1 MEVTS
6 PGKNKILRKKKSK
19 KVVVIK
25 TPANQFKIVMNQLS
39 GSDNKILERKINSVD
54 VTGEAVN
61 TRLKFETKKECV

>member
-1 MEVTS
+1 MVTS

-25 TPANQFKIVMNQLS
+25 APANQFKIVMNQLS
-39 GSDNKILERKINSVD
+39 GSDNKILERKINSVH

-61 TRLKFETKKECV
+61 TRLKFETKKECI